1 MITKQYKPQS
11 SDVTTAQ
18 RLEAYA
24 TQGRSYR
31 KTRQNSNV
39 TTGNLL
45 KGSLTALIPLAAAG
59 TLNAQCQGPVNG
71 GATIA
76 LGRNGQFAFDVD
88 GDGVNDFKIQ
98 HNDFFSNTYGG
109 GSRSRYSIGFVPYGS
124 NHIINQRGRFGNIYT
139 AAKILPSAYVVTRG
153 NGGINFPQKG
163 NLNRK
168 GFTYQVSSYSGYR
181 YTFYTRFAVGD
192 FAPGTRGYL
201 GIRKGDA
208 TTGIPGWIEVELISF
223 NKSGA
228 SLKIYE
234 RGYEGDGDNSA
245 ITGQCTAL
253 PVEMLYFNSK
263 VQDKQALLQWATAT
277 ELNNEGFE
285 VQRSTDGRNFAKI
298 GWVSGQ
304 GTTQEQQ
311 TYTFTDDAIL
321 PNTIYYYRLKQMDF
335 DGTTE
340 YSKITTVTLKDDN
353 HFGVSEAFP
362 NPTTN
367 STAFQLHLPK
377 DSDLQLMVF
386 DLSGRLV
393 KEHTTSVSAGSS
405 LLPLNTA
412 DLPQGQYFVKLQFGN
427 AVEYRKVVVQ

>member
-1 MITKQYKPQS
+1 MFYSGSTYGYFGIG
-11 SDVTTAQ
+11 TTA
-18 RLEAYA
+18 
-24 TQGRSYR
+24 
-31 KTRQNSNV
+31 
-39 TTGNLL
+39 
-45 KGSLTALIPLAAAG
+45 
-59 TLNAQCQGPVNG
+59 
-71 GATIA
+71 
-76 LGRNGQFAFDVD
+76 
-88 GDGVNDFKIQ
+88 
-98 HNDFFSNTYGG
+98 
-109 GSRSRYSIGFVPYGS
+109 SI
-124 NHIINQRGRFGNIYT
+124 
-139 AAKILPSAYVVTRG
+139 
-153 NGGINFPQKG
+153 
-163 NLNRK
+163 
-168 GFTYQVSSYSGYR
+168 
-181 YTFYTRFAVGD
+181 
-192 FAPGTRGYL
+192 
-201 GIRKGDA
+201 GIRKGGA
-208 TTGIPGWIEVELISF
+208 TGIPGWIQIQVVGMNAAGGQFKILEMGYESDGNNAAVT
-223 NKSGA
+223 GDCA
-228 SLKIYE
+228 SLT
-234 RGYEGDGDNSA
+234 A
-245 ITGQCTAL
+245 AL

-311 TYTFTDDAIL
+311 TYAFTDDAIL

-377 DSDLQLMVF
+377 DSDIQLMVF

-412 DLPQGQYFVKLQFGN
+412 DLSQGQYFVKLQFGN